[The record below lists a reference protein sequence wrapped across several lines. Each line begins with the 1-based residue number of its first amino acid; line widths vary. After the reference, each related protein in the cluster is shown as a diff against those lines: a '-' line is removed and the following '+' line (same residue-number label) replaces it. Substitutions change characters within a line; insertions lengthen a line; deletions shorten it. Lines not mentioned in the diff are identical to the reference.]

1 MKQTAVEFLGLDFP
15 FTQIKIEL
23 SELHRRLDF
32 MEEQYYNEKFK
43 QISYDYAIEFL
54 EWFDKNAYSR
64 GGNSYL
70 LWDNDKEPLTS
81 KQLLEIFKKEKG
93 L

>member
-1 MKQTAVEFLGLDFP
+1 MTLKEKFDNLDTENIFYHDSENC
-15 FTQIKIEL
+15 IKIA
-23 SELHRRLDF
+23 D
-32 MEEQYYNEKFK
+32 
-43 QISYDYAIEFL
+43 DYAIEFL

-64 GGNSYL
+64 GENSFL

-81 KQLLEIFKKEKG
+81 KELLEIFKKEKG

>member
-1 MKQTAVEFLGLDFP
+1 MTLK
-15 FTQIKIEL
+15 
-23 SELHRRLDF
+23 
-32 MEEQYYNEKFK
+32 EKFVEAILIPFENQGFYIDLDK
-43 QISYDYAIEFL
+43 VEECKKIADEYAIEFL

-64 GGNSYL
+64 GENSFL
-70 LWDNDKEPLTS
+70 LWDNDKEPLTP

>member
-1 MKQTAVEFLGLDFP
+1 MTLNEKFDKATDGWIVAHACEQIADDYAVEFLV
-15 FTQIKIEL
+15 
-23 SELHRRLDF
+23 
-32 MEEQYYNEKFK
+32 
-43 QISYDYAIEFL
+43 
-54 EWFDKNAYSR
+54 WFDKNAYSR
-64 GGNSYL
+64 GENSFL